1 MTFRSLLQYGVQYLE
16 EHQVADASVDAWL
29 LMEFV
34 WNMNRSCYFLHADD
48 IITEGKKQEYLLL
61 LLKRGNHIPLQ
72 HLTHTAYFMG
82 LSFYV
87 NEHVLIP
94 RMDTEVLVETALASI
109 PRKARVLDMCTGSGC
124 ILLSLLH
131 EQKDCSGL
139 GVDISEEALKVAG
152 INGERLGIN
161 AEFLKSNLFE
171 KVEGIFDLIVSN
183 PPYIPSQVI
192 PQLMSEVK
200 DHEPVLALDG
210 KADGLY
216 FYRKIISQA
225 WAYLKPD
232 GWLMFEIGSDQGE
245 ALDRMLTEAD
255 YEGVRIIKDL
265 AGHDRVAIGQKL

>member
-1 MTFRSLLQYGVQYLE
+1 MTFRNLLQYGVRYLE
-16 EHQVADASVDAWL
+16 EHQAADASVDAWL

-48 IITEGKKQEYLLL
+48 IITEEKKQEYLSLL
-61 LLKRGNHIPLQ
+61 FKRGNHIPLQ

-94 RMDTEVLVETALASI
+94 RMDTEVLVETALTSI
-109 PRKARVLDMCTGSGC
+109 PHKARVLDMCTGSGC

-152 INGERLGIN
+152 INGERLGIE

-171 KVEGIFDLIVSN
+171 KVDGTFELIVSN

-192 PQLMSEVK
+192 PQLMAEVK

-216 FYRKIISQA
+216 FYRKIINQA
-225 WAYLKPD
+225 SAYLKPN
-232 GWLMFEIGSDQGE
+232 GWLMFEIGNDQGE
-245 ALDRMLTEAD
+245 ALNQMLTEAD

-265 AGHDRVAIGQKL
+265 AGHDRVAIGQRL

>member
-48 IITEGKKQEYLLL
+48 IITEEKKQEYLLL
-61 LLKRGNHIPLQ
+61 LFKRGNHIPLQ

-94 RMDTEVLVETALASI
+94 RMDTEVLVETALKSI
-109 PRKARVLDMCTGSGC
+109 PHKARVLDMCTGSGC

-152 INGERLGIN
+152 INGERLGIE

-171 KVEGIFDLIVSN
+171 KVAGTFELIVSN

-192 PQLMSEVK
+192 PQLMAEVK

-225 WAYLKPD
+225 SAYLKPN
-232 GWLMFEIGSDQGE
+232 GWLMFEIGNDQGE
-245 ALDRMLTEAD
+245 ALDQMLAEAD

-265 AGHDRVAIGQKL
+265 AGHDRVAIGQRL